1 MTKSLSAYNK
11 KRNFNSTAEPIG
23 KKVTNKKKH
32 IFVVQHHA
40 ARRDHYD
47 FRLEVGGVLVSW
59 AVPKGPSYNTRDKRL
74 AVKVEDHPY
83 AYKDFEG
90 TIPKGEYGG
99 GTVMIWDEGF
109 YECDGNA
116 KGEIKTGSFKFR
128 LFGKRLKGSWTLV
141 KFKED
146 NWLLIKEKDGVF
158 LYDDIS
164 SFDRSVRTD
173 RTMGEISSGKQ
184 IKRVRNSAK
193 DFLVEGVEISNP
205 DKHIFEKPTIT
216 KYDIA
221 LYYKKVA
228 KRMLPYLENRLLSTV
243 RLPSGVGG
251 EKFFAKHNFSS
262 NSGVVKMMIP
272 CKNGNKEDYYH
283 ITNEEGLISEV
294 QMNSYEFHIWGSS
307 IANIDKPNILVFDL
321 DPDEGMSLSKI
332 RQGVRD
338 LKSVL
343 DEFAFKSYLKTSGG
357 KGYHVV
363 VPIDKLKNWD
373 DASEFAQNVAKVME
387 AMWPDKYSSNMRK
400 NKRTNKIF
408 IDWVR
413 NTKGATSVAPYS
425 IRLKDKCRISMPI
438 KWSELDKVGP
448 ADVTIE
454 EAIKRLKRKN
464 PWVGFFV

>member
-1 MTKSLSAYNK
+1 MTKSLNLYNK

-23 KKVTNKKKH
+23 KKVVNKKKH

-116 KGEIKTGSFKFR
+116 KDEIKTGSFKFR

-146 NWLLIKEKDGVF
+146 NWLLIKEKDGIF
-158 LYDDIS
+158 LYDDIT

-173 RTMGEISSGKQ
+173 RTMDEISSGKR
-184 IKRVRNSAK
+184 IKKVRNSAK
-193 DFLVEGVEISNP
+193 DFLVEGVEISSP

-272 CKNGNKEDYYH
+272 SKNGNKEDYYH

-343 DEFAFKSYLKTSGG
+343 DEFSLKSYLKTSGG

-454 EAIKRLKRKN
+454 DAIKRLKRKD
-464 PWVGFFV
+464 PWAGFFD